1 MPMMTLAR
9 FIFLPILLFGTTAQ
23 ASEWQ
28 LDILVF
34 ERDVNAAFDP
44 AETGTFQALNW
55 PEMVA
60 IDSDPGVPLSDVPIQ
75 VQQSAQAHGVIV
87 QYLDNSSLNAAARR
101 LSSSGR
107 YRVLTEHSMRI
118 AQKASTPA
126 LRIHAGERLRLIAR
140 DTRPV
145 SMSSMEYWRS
155 QPDLAPPVETE
166 TLTGWVQFE
175 HHIHPML
182 SMDLSYLRVA
192 PDAFAVNLTPDGQRE
207 FYRDQVGQ
215 YRLKAERRLRNGKLA
230 YFDHPRIGVL
240 VRLSEIGSATA
251 PANP

>member
-1 MPMMTLAR
+1 MMTQFRIVFLAV
-9 FIFLPILLFGTTAQ
+9 FLFATAAQ

-44 AETGTFQALNW
+44 AETGTFQTLNW
-55 PEMVA
+55 PELVP
-60 IDSDPGVPLSDVPIQ
+60 IDNDPGVPLSDVPIQ
-75 VQQSAQAHGVIV
+75 VQQSARAYGVVV
-87 QYLDNSSLNAAARR
+87 QNLDNSSLNAAARR

-107 YRVLTEHSMRI
+107 YRVLTEHSLRI
-118 AQKASTPA
+118 AHKASTPA

-140 DTRPV
+140 DTR
-145 SMSSMEYWRS
+145 SANMSSMEYWRS
-155 QPDLAPPVETE
+155 QPDLAPPVDTE
-166 TLTGWVQFE
+166 TLTGWVKFE

-182 SMDLSYLRVA
+182 SLDLSYLRVA
-192 PDAFAVNLTPDGQRE
+192 PQAFAVNLTPDGQRE

-215 YRLKAERRLRNGKLA
+215 YRLKAERRLRDGKLA

-240 VRLSEIGSATA
+240 VRLTEIGAASNSDA
-251 PANP
+251 P